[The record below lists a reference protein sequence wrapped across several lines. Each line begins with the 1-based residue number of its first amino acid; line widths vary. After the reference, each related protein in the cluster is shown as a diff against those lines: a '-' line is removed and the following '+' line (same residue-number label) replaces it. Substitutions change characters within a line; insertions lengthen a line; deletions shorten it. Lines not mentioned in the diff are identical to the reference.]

1 MDDTADYRPVSP
13 LAVAALVVS
22 MIAALAVV
30 TPFAWAIP
38 LVGVGLA
45 VAALA
50 DINRPGAAKAGRL
63 VALAALA
70 LAVGFGAQAVVGHVV
85 DRWIVGR
92 RAAAATAVWVDAV
105 REGRPADAMAV
116 SAPTALAGLSA
127 GHAAEHGEVV
137 DPAARA
143 AAFAALPA
151 VQAVAACGT
160 ARPAVAA
167 VGPTGRDADWTVRA
181 TLTGCGGAEAAVR
194 FVASPRLVPTPA
206 GPVER
211 WTISAFEIEP

>member
-13 LAVAALVVS
+13 LAVASLVVS
-22 MIAALAVV
+22 MVAALAVI

-38 LVGVGLA
+38 LVGAGLA

-50 DINRPGAAKAGRL
+50 DIGRPGAAKAGRL

-70 LAVGFGAQAVVGHVV
+70 LSVGFGAQAVVGHMV

-92 RAAAATAVWVDAV
+92 RAAAAAEVWIDAV

-116 SAPTALAGLSA
+116 SAPTVLAGLSD

-151 VQAVAACGT
+151 VRAVAACGT
-160 ARPAVAA
+160 VRPAIETD
-167 VGPTGRDADWTVRA
+167 GPTGRDVDWSVRA
-181 TLTGCGGAEAAVR
+181 TLTGCGGAEATLR
-194 FVASPRLVPTPA
+194 FVATPRLVRTPA

-211 WTISAFEIEP
+211 WTIASFELVP